1 MARLCWGRVIAAA
14 EEFYTRQ
21 VIAADANSIRI
32 VSFPRRRE
40 SMLSV
45 LLTRS
50 MDSRLS
56 GGPAIRNDT
65 LKVFATLEA
74 FTTVEVLNVAMR
86 VMRGLRPRKHP
97 AHCCEISTPF
107 GMTNL

>member
-1 MARLCWGRVIAAA
+1 
-14 EEFYTRQ
+14 
-21 VIAADANSIRI
+21 
-32 VSFPRRRE
+32 
-40 SMLSV
+40 MLSV

-50 MDSRLS
+50 MDSRLR
-56 GGPAIRNDT
+56 GND
-65 LKVFATLEA
+65 TLEA
-74 FTTVEVLNVAMR
+74 FTTVEVSNTVEVLNVATR

>member
-1 MARLCWGRVIAAA
+1 
-14 EEFYTRQ
+14 
-21 VIAADANSIRI
+21 
-32 VSFPRRRE
+32 
-40 SMLSV
+40 MLSV

-65 LKVFATLEA
+65 
-74 FTTVEVLNVAMR
+74 VEVLNVATR
-86 VMRGLRPRKHP
+86 IMRGLRPRKHP
-97 AHCCEISTPF
+97 AYCCEISTPF